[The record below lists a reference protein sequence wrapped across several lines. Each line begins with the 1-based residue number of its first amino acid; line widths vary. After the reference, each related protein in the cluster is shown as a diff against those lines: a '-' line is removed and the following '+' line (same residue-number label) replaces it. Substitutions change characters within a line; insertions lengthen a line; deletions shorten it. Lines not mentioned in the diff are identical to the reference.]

1 MFREKY
7 NSSSDKRG
15 YLYLRETVYERDGRT
30 YKRKPAKFGDGK
42 ATKNRGKYSKKKDTY
57 LGKIEEI
64 QLKKI
69 LTFDDYLKNEKN
81 INNIFEYKLNLN
93 FDSLLDLFIEYLL
106 FIYELEKEEFEK
118 PKKKKVY
125 NINEGYFSPITMD
138 WIRRF
143 RINSNYTN
151 PNEMYRFSN
160 RCKDSGIFDEQVIE
174 SLYTKLSPID
184 EKLLAEEEKN
194 KEIKKL
200 KIKNYRDFIKQSIE

>member
-81 INNIFEYKLNLN
+81 INNIFEHKLNLN

-125 NINEGYFSPITMD
+125 NINEGYFSPITID

-194 KEIKKL
+194 KEIIKL

>member
-81 INNIFEYKLNLN
+81 INNIFEHKLNLN

-194 KEIKKL
+194 KEIQKL